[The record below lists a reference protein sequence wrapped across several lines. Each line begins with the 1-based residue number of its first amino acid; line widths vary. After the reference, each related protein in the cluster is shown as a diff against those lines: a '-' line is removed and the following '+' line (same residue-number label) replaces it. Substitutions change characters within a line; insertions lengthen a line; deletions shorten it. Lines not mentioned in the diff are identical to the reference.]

1 MLVPHAGIYLVLI
14 SFTFLMHLA
23 TCQEIINTLP
33 PDLENVTITGL
44 LVVSVSPCSKTCG
57 LGWRS
62 EYYCRLNKKAHI
74 SNCTLTNALC
84 LINQDCG
91 LIAKTTTVGATLSIS
106 CLDATIKTLGSSD
119 FIFVWKIA
127 RGIVTTDLYLFK
139 VFPLRDTKTPWMIIV
154 KLKAYSTFCI
164 LLRMYLEDD
173 YIRKFFVPNVLA
185 QWYHVT
191 KVVIV
196 FVLYQEF
203 EYSEEMIYNVAVPRF
218 MKEAQGLENTVKGA
232 LNAKE
237 KHAGTY
243 MCQVQNSKT
252 MQIVKRVLIG
262 VRIIPEN
269 LVQLNYYEVLS
280 PEQKEEMEILQGNP
294 VAKKLGKSFWEKVK
308 DLFKSTNMAIRVFAI
323 GLAIGGSLAFVFGA
337 IFLCMTNK

>member
-1 MLVPHAGIYLVLI
+1 MLVPHASIYLVLI
-14 SFTFLMHLA
+14 FFTFLMHLA
-23 TCQEIINTLP
+23 ACQEIINTLP
-33 PDLENVTITGL
+33 PELENVTFSGL

-62 EYYCRLNKKAHI
+62 EYYCKVSKKGYV
-74 SNCTLTNALC
+74 SNCTSTNALC

-139 VFPLRDTKTPWMIIV
+139 IFPLKGSKTPWMIIV
-154 KLKAYSTFCI
+154 K
-164 LLRMYLEDD
+164 
-173 YIRKFFVPNVLA
+173 
-185 QWYHVT
+185 
-191 KVVIV
+191 
-196 FVLYQEF
+196 
-203 EYSEEMIYNVAVPRF
+203 
-218 MKEAQGLENTVKGA
+218 
-232 LNAKE
+232 NAKE

-252 MQIVKRVLIG
+252 MQVVKRVLIG

-280 PEQKEEMEILQGNP
+280 SEQKEEMEILQGNP
-294 VAKKLGKSFWEKVK
+294 VAKKKGKSFWDKVK
-308 DLFKSTNMAIRVFAI
+308 DLFKSANMAIRVIAI
-323 GLAIGGSLAFVFGA
+323 GLAIGGSLAFGFGA